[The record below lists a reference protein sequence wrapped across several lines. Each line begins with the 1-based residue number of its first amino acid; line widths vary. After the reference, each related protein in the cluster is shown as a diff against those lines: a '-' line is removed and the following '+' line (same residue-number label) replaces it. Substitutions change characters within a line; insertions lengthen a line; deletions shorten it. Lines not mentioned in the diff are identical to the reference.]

1 MNRGLLSER
10 MGGLVVLKRRKKR
23 GRNLSR
29 IEEKKRKENEH
40 HELTLNVLSDW
51 SKPIEIKLKLIIMFS
66 LVKQSGLW
74 TSWQGLL

>member
-1 MNRGLLSER
+1 MQGSSER

-40 HELTLNVLSDW
+40 HELTLNVSSDW
-51 SKPIEIKLKLIIMFS
+51 SKPIEKFS
-66 LVKQSGLW
+66 G
-74 TSWQGLL
+74 

>member
-1 MNRGLLSER
+1 MGPYRIAIWWTRVEQGSSER

-40 HELTLNVLSDW
+40 HVLTLNVSSDW
-51 SKPIEIKLKLIIMFS
+51 
-66 LVKQSGLW
+66 
-74 TSWQGLL
+74 

>member
-1 MNRGLLSER
+1 MNRAGSSER

-40 HELTLNVLSDW
+40 HELTLNVSSDW
-51 SKPIEIKLKLIIMFS
+51 SKPIEKFS
-66 LVKQSGLW
+66 SYYCDLPQILFF
-74 TSWQGLL
+74 

>member
-1 MNRGLLSER
+1 

-40 HELTLNVLSDW
+40 HELTLNVSSDW
-51 SKPIEIKLKLIIMFS
+51 SKPIEKFS
-66 LVKQSGLW
+66 SYYIL
-74 TSWQGLL
+74 